1 MLPFNC
7 LNNTIYPLSADIY
20 YAVGTQD
27 SFGTVNKNWYFN
39 RTIACSV
46 LSQNV
51 NRDPELTPDQ
61 LMKYKDDL
69 SLRTAENIR
78 LSDDQSNYPLTEIL
92 VTNIRNSDDNVL
104 WKEYGAEFAGNPTLF
119 EVRTVAPV
127 LDPFQQVDHYYIYIA
142 RSQNQLASLEVFNAT

>member
-20 YAVGTQD
+20 YAVTTQD
-27 SFGTVNKNWYFN
+27 GFGKVDRAWYFN
-39 RTIACSV
+39 RTISCSV

-78 LSDDQSNYPLTEIL
+78 SYFIYSLINFKKCY
-92 VTNIRNSDDNVL
+92 V
-104 WKEYGAEFAGNPTLF
+104 FA
-119 EVRTVAPV
+119 ASY
-127 LDPFQQVDHYYIYIA
+127 VD
-142 RSQNQLASLEVFNAT
+142 